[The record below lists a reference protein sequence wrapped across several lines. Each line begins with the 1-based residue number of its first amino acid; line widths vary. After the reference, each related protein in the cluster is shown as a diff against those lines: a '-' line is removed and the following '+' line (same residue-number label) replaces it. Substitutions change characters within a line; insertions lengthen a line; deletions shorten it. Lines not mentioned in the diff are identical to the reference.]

1 MKTAPPRIRPRRWLR
16 EGLLGLALATE
27 ASWLTAWS
35 IALGSWTAPPLAQPA
50 ASPLLLIVL
59 LLLGT
64 VATRLSMARWTTS
77 RLARFA
83 LAAVG
88 LALALLTGIAAAR
101 DVVPSGLWTTIAN
114 QLDRTGAGL
123 RIGSAVGLA
132 LIAWWRGIAAGR
144 NRLTREAIESCFHG
158 AILALVSLFLLN
170 ALAGPAAAP
179 SGPLVAAAS
188 VALFASLV
196 ALPLARIVDL
206 SEHTRYAGAPGP
218 GIRRQWLAILVGTV
232 IVLLLTTF
240 ILARIFTFQRI
251 DALTRPLAGPAD
263 ALLWALLYVIAVPI
277 GFLIQGLVEL
287 FRALLHPGG
296 PPRPPEAPAVNWV
309 EALRAQVHAGAG
321 PPALLVSVLKWSV
334 IAVLA
339 ALILLLLGS
348 ALFRLADWRSDDGIE
363 ETRDF
368 VISWAGLRASL
379 LRALRSL
386 RARPLRVP
394 VWLTGRPR
402 HGTIAGRLTR
412 DPRALYRELLRL
424 GAHRGRPRAPGETP
438 YEYQPALDRWPPFD
452 QVRPELRVLTE
463 VYVQARYSDRAPPE
477 GAVQQAVTALD
488 RVREAVMRAAEQQS
502 SGPLRE
508 PSRAADSS
516 SSVDHVPSR
525 GPPL

>member
-1 MKTAPPRIRPRRWLR
+1 
-16 EGLLGLALATE
+16 
-27 ASWLTAWS
+27 
-35 IALGSWTAPPLAQPA
+35 
-50 ASPLLLIVL
+50 
-59 LLLGT
+59 
-64 VATRLSMARWTTS
+64 
-77 RLARFA
+77 
-83 LAAVG
+83 
-88 LALALLTGIAAAR
+88 
-101 DVVPSGLWTTIAN
+101 
-114 QLDRTGAGL
+114 
-123 RIGSAVGLA
+123 
-132 LIAWWRGIAAGR
+132 
-144 NRLTREAIESCFHG
+144 
-158 AILALVSLFLLN
+158 
-170 ALAGPAAAP
+170 
-179 SGPLVAAAS
+179 
-188 VALFASLV
+188 
-196 ALPLARIVDL
+196 
-206 SEHTRYAGAPGP
+206 APGP

-232 IVLLLTTF
+232 TVLLLTTF
-240 ILARIFTFQRI
+240 ILANIFTFQRI

-263 ALLWALLYVIAVPI
+263 ALLWALLYVIAVPA
-277 GFLIQGLVEL
+277 GFLIQGLIEL

-309 EALRAQVHAGAG
+309 EVLRAQAHARTG

-348 ALFRLADWRSDDGIE
+348 ALFRLADWRSDDGVE

-379 LRALRSL
+379 LRMLQSL
-386 RARPLRVP
+386 RARPPRVP

-402 HGTIAGRLTR
+402 HDPIAGRLTR